1 MGIMGMTEN
10 NIWCMWVKKQ
20 LQHGTCLPRIFITHV
35 KVDEKKKYTRKLQ
48 TLQKN
53 ERKKNN
59 CSMRV
64 PLESLVTRYHQFINI
79 LQLSE
84 INCVKHCVIF
94 TEGKKKKKKNR
105 SRVNYAL
112 FHKELGWLEIF
123 WEMMRNA
130 VVYQS
135 LLALS
140 VVFNGV
146 FAPALHAVRHNTAQE
161 LQKNRSTRLR
171 RWRENTD
178 NKEDIEFLNISWN
191 ERQYEIVTYQ
201 IKKE

>member
-1 MGIMGMTEN
+1 MTEN

-20 LQHGTCLPRIFITHV
+20 LQHGACLPRTFITHV

-94 TEGKKKKKKNR
+94 TEGKKKE
-105 SRVNYAL
+105 
-112 FHKELGWLEIF
+112 KEKQVKSELCLVPQGAGVTGNLL
-123 WEMMRNA
+123 RNDA
-130 VVYQS
+130 KCCGLSIIVSS
-135 LLALS
+135 LS
-140 VVFNGV
+140 GF
-146 FAPALHAVRHNTAQE
+146 
-161 LQKNRSTRLR
+161 
-171 RWRENTD
+171 
-178 NKEDIEFLNISWN
+178 
-191 ERQYEIVTYQ
+191 
-201 IKKE
+201 